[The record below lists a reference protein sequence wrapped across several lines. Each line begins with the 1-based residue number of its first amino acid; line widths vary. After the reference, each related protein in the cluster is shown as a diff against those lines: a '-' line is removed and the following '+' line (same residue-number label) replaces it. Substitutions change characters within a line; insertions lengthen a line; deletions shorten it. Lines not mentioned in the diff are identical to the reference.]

1 MAALAEASQAGS
13 AAGAASAASAA
24 NATQHGEKGK
34 TVASIVLGMA
44 GSGKTTLMQRINAHV
59 HERNNPS
66 YMLNLDPA
74 VLHVPYKVHIDI
86 RDTVNYKEVM
96 KQYSLGPNGAIIT
109 SLNLFATRVDKV
121 ISILEKRAPEKSWI
135 TYFAILRG
143 KSRYLRGAHL
153 EISLLNLLRR
163 RFLLFFF
170 TSSIRQGRPVAQ
182 HSCQICCT
190 LAPYCTS

>member
-1 MAALAEASQAGS
+1 MAGLAAEASQAGS
-13 AAGAASAASAA
+13 AAAAAAAASATSAA
-24 NATQHGEKGK
+24 NATQHGGKGK

-96 KQYSLGPNGAIIT
+96 RQYSWGPMALL
-109 SLNLFATRVDKV
+109 SLR
-121 ISILEKRAPEKSWI
+121 SIYLPRASTKS
-135 TYFAILRG
+135 YQ
-143 KSRYLRGAHL
+143 Y
-153 EISLLNLLRR
+153 
-163 RFLLFFF
+163 
-170 TSSIRQGRPVAQ
+170 
-182 HSCQICCT
+182 
-190 LAPYCTS
+190 